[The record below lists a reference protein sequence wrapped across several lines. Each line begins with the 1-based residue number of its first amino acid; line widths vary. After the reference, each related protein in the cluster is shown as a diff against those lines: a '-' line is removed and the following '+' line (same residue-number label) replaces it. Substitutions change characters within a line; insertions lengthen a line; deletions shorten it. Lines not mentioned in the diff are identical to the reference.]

1 MAEAVMNYYKADDL
15 GGLYKMITKII
26 KVSFLIAHF
35 YMTLRLFCKQS

>member
-26 KVSFLIAHF
+26 KSFISDRPLLHDIE
-35 YMTLRLFCKQS
+35 TIL